1 MFDNKVGVLV
11 GALILCVIFW
21 LVGGFVFKA
30 SFGGMICVIIG
41 ITIVGLAVGNFMDT
55 PCPSEKQPKSS

>member
-1 MFDNKVGVLV
+1 MFENKVGVLV
-11 GALILCVIFW
+11 GAVILCVLFW

-41 ITIVGLAVGNFMDT
+41 ITIVGLAVGNLMDT
-55 PCPSEKQPKSS
+55 PCPSEEK

>member
-11 GALILCVIFW
+11 VAVILCVVFW

-30 SFGGMICVIIG
+30 SFAGMACVIIG
-41 ITIVGLAVGNFMDT
+41 ITIVGLAVGNLMDS
-55 PCPSEKQPKSS
+55 PCPSENQSKSS

>member
-11 GALILCVIFW
+11 AAVVVCVVFW
-21 LVGGFVFKA
+21 LVGGFIFKA
-30 SFGGMICVIIG
+30 SFAGMGCVIIG

-55 PCPSEKQPKSS
+55 PCPSEKSSKSS

>member
-11 GALILCVIFW
+11 GAVILSVIFW
-21 LVGGFVFKA
+21 LVCGLVFKA

-41 ITIVGLAVGNFMDT
+41 ITIVGLAVGNLMDT
-55 PCPSEKQPKSS
+55 PCPNKKQ